1 MSRRLVV
8 LLSGRGSNL
17 GALIEHVHRDPGV
30 AAEIVGVVSSRRDA
44 AGLEMAAAA
53 NLITRS
59 VDHRDFPDRESF
71 ENALTGAIVPL
82 APDRLILA
90 GFMRILSDSFVNR
103 FSPSILNVHPSL
115 LPDFRGLD
123 THRRALERGDACA
136 GASVHVVTP
145 DLDAGPVIARVR
157 VPIRKADSPDTLARR
172 VLAAEHLLFPEV
184 LKWDAAGR
192 LVLERDQVM
201 LDDRPLPATG
211 IDLRVDRE
219 ELVPC

>member
-17 GALIEHVHRDPGV
+17 GALIEQVHLHPGV
-30 AAEIVGVVSSRRDA
+30 AAEIVGVVCSRRDA
-44 AGLEMAAAA
+44 VGLERAAAA
-53 NLITRS
+53 NLYTRAI
-59 VDHRDFPDRESF
+59 DHRDFPDRESF
-71 ENALTGAIVPL
+71 DAALARAILPL

-90 GFMRILSDSFVNR
+90 GFMRILTNAFVER

-123 THRRALERGDACA
+123 THRRALMRGDAYA
-136 GASVHVVTP
+136 GASIHVVTP

-157 VPIRKADSPDTLARR
+157 VPIRKADTPESLAER

-184 LKWDAAGR
+184 LRWDAAGR
-192 LVLERDQVM
+192 LVLEREQVL
-201 LDDRPLPATG
+201 LDHRALPATG